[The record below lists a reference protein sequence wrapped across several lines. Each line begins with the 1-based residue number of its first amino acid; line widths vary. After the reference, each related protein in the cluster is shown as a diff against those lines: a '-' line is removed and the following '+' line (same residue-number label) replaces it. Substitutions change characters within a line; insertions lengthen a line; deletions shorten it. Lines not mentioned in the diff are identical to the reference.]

1 MRMFLYRVY
10 ENALARHPFIT
21 QVVSAGSLAGV
32 GDVFSQLL
40 VEDRWR
46 KGGYEP
52 IRTARF
58 VGVIAIWVAPILYR
72 WFGILERV
80 SGGPSIVPIKRML
93 IDQTVMAPLL
103 TSTVITN
110 LHLIEGN
117 TPYNAFLRAR
127 KEIIPVLITNYK
139 VWPFVQLFNFYVVPL
154 RYRIILLQ
162 FVGIFWNAYLSFMTQ
177 STQSRSVADAVK
189 ARNVQNPHLHT
200 EGRD

>member
-1 MRMFLYRVY
+1 MLLYRLY
-10 ENALARHPFIT
+10 ESALARHPFIT
-21 QVVSAGSLAGV
+21 QVVSAGSLAGI

-58 VGVIAIWVAPILYR
+58 VGVISVWVAPILYR
-72 WFGILERV
+72 WFGILERI
-80 SGGPSIVPIKRML
+80 SGSPSIVPIKRML

-110 LHLIEGN
+110 LHLVEGN
-117 TPYNAFLRAR
+117 RPHDAFLRAR
-127 KEIIPVLITNYK
+127 KEIVPVLITNYK
-139 VWPFVQLFNFYVVPL
+139 VWPFVQLFNFYAVPL
-154 RYRIILLQ
+154 RYRIIVLQ

-177 STQSRSVADAVK
+177 STQSASAADTIK
-189 ARNVQNPHLHT
+189 AKNLQNPLLPT